1 MGNSPLGHEESDMIE
16 QWSTGA
22 HVHTHTHT
30 HTHSVESGVQY
41 LKPRMSRSKHKSSA
55 DIAGTTVLFKAL
67 YCKLKSVFF
76 IFCACSVCIV

>member
-30 HTHSVESGVQY
+30 HSVESEVQY
-41 LKPRMSRSKHKSSA
+41 LKEANYFTM
-55 DIAGTTVLFKAL
+55 L
-67 YCKLKSVFF
+67 YWFCHTFLKVGNKVG
-76 IFCACSVCIV
+76 CDMKGLPW